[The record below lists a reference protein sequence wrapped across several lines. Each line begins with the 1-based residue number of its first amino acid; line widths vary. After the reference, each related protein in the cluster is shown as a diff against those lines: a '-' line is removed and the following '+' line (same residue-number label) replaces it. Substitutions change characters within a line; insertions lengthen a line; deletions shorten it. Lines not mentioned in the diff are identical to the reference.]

1 MLATN
6 ATPTIVGER
15 QCETCLYGL
24 QEGQRNSSIPTRASC
39 EGACSAGST
48 ETRASLRERNDGSLP
63 RVRDEEREI
72 SKLERSLWAPCART
86 EEARA
91 EGGSLAALYTGEGV
105 EEWLAE
111 EEVVG
116 ECSICMRDHEDP
128 ETRVIPHSCATCTS
142 GPTAWKICTGCDKT
156 MRSQRCPVCR
166 CDYAPAL
173 MCRLLGCDDV
183 EEALKPY
190 APLFATAVCESS
202 TTILWSPSS
211 NTLRFSIPV
220 DVAIDTPLR
229 MYRQTAIHPTPEA
242 REELLQRGTFKLSN
256 SVLRFLH
263 GDCDGVLRQGRAATA
278 WLYSRGGELSN
289 EQLLGHNSRTSGQ
302 RPLTG
307 EGDFFLADMS
317 LEEQRQA
324 IERMALHVEGMW
336 STDV

>member
-39 EGACSAGST
+39 EAGACSAGST

-142 GPTAWKICTGCDKT
+142 G
-156 MRSQRCPVCR
+156 
-166 CDYAPAL
+166 
-173 MCRLLGCDDV
+173 LLGCDDV